1 MADLHDLHEEMFAV
15 ADRDSHVEAVT
26 WRARARCAIGR
37 LADARAVE
45 PAVDGESRWTRA
57 AYFPGVGLV
66 DAHVHRLQ
74 AMAGGERVDGPAI
87 VESSFTTVVIDPG
100 ASVVRPAGGNLIVDV
115 SG

>member
-1 MADLHDLHEEMFAV
+1 M
-15 ADRDSHVEAVT
+15 
-26 WRARARCAIGR
+26 
-37 LADARAVE
+37 E
-45 PAVDGESRWTRA
+45 PAADGESRWTRA
-57 AYFPGVGLV
+57 AYFPEVGLV